1 MLHVQTLNK
10 SPAGFTLASVH
21 VGGVPVVRQRLSVRG
36 HHIRDLWHGGKSMA
50 WDNIVLFS
58 KDIHQT
64 LFKLYNQCYANS
76 PPWTSVGTDYPYG
89 E

>member
-1 MLHVQTLNK
+1 
-10 SPAGFTLASVH
+10 
-21 VGGVPVVRQRLSVRG
+21 
-36 HHIRDLWHGGKSMA
+36 MA